1 MRRYTILLV
10 LFFSF
15 TTALFAG
22 GMTEGSTYAK
32 TILEREDDVSMYFK
46 QVVEPYTFKNG
57 PLQMTIVPLLGET
70 YLLSEYPDMKN
81 KRYSTSQMVD
91 QLGPF
96 IKELDSQQ
104 ERSGAFFVYLRYEQ
118 SEELLNTSSFTINP
132 NFFNYMF
139 LDNDRGEYL
148 RVSEFSVT
156 KAYRVSVSN
165 PVYEFWVRFGDNS
178 SERESFF
185 NSAKEISISVTD
197 FGFEGESIKFQLP
210 LSQLF
215 SEMPEGPHEIIKTI
229 RYEIRSSFTVTFD
242 GANISTLYN
251 QSIEETIP
259 EPESPEKSGYTF
271 NGWYK
276 DSFYQEKWDFE
287 TDTLIGDTTLYAKW
301 EPLPYGQISFDSQ
314 GGSSPE
320 PENLIVEYGASYG
333 TLPEISKPGYIFRGW
348 SKSPYGGNE
357 IDTGTTVSQPGNFTL
372 YASWEDA
379 TVVTSGIYY
388 NLVDFL
394 FLFDGQTSKHS
405 MPVIG
410 AGYLAGINYKEHGIT
425 LGAGI
430 GLNLMM
436 ASDILSP
443 PSAEEA
449 NNHYANLTLFL
460 PVVSLNPGVFNLA
473 IITDVSL
480 HDFTWSSKLAA
491 KLNLGWI
498 SFSLG
503 VGYFSEAEK
512 FLPYFGFGVLNGTVL

>member
-1 MRRYTILLV
+1 MRRCTVLMILFL
-10 LFFSF
+10 SI
-15 TTALFAG
+15 TTALIAA

-32 TILEREDDVSMYFK
+32 TILERNDDVSMYFK
-46 QVVEPYTFKNG
+46 QSVEPYTFRNG
-57 PLQMTIVPLLGET
+57 PLQMTVVPLISET

-91 QLGPF
+91 RLEPF
-96 IKELDSQQ
+96 LKELDAQQ

-118 SEELLNTSSFTINP
+118 TKEILNTSSFAIDP

-148 RVSEFSVT
+148 RVSESSVT
-156 KAYRVSVSN
+156 KVHRVNVSN
-165 PVYEFWVRFGDNS
+165 PVYEFWVRFGKNS
-178 SERESFF
+178 AERERFF
-185 NSAKEISISVTD
+185 DNAKKISISVTD
-197 FGFEGESIKFQLP
+197 FGFEGESVKFMVP

-215 SEMPEGPHEIIKTI
+215 SHIPEGPHELIKTI
-229 RYEIRSSFTVTFD
+229 RSSYNVMFR
-242 GANISTLYN
+242 GACIEPLHN
-251 QSIEETIP
+251 QSLGNTIP
-259 EPESPEKSGYTF
+259 EPVNPERHGYTF
-271 NGWYK
+271 GGWYK
-276 DSFYQEKWDFE
+276 DSSFHERWDFQN
-287 TDTLIGDTTLYAKW
+287 DSLIGDTTLFAKW
-301 EPLPYGQISFDSQ
+301 EPLPYGQITFDSQ

-333 TLPEISKPGYIFRGW
+333 TLPAVSKTGYIFRGW
-348 SKSPYGGNE
+348 SKSPYGGDE
-357 IDTGTTVSQPGNFTL
+357 IDMWTKVSQPGDFTL

-379 TVVTSGIYY
+379 TVVTTGIYY
-388 NLVDFL
+388 NLFDYL
-394 FLFDGQTSKHS
+394 FLFDGQTSKLS

-436 ASDILSP
+436 ASYILSP

-449 NNHYANLTLFL
+449 NSHYANLTLFL
-460 PVVSLNPGVFNLA
+460 PIVSLNPGVFNLA

-491 KLNLGWI
+491 KLNLDWV

-512 FLPYFGFGVLNGTVL
+512 FLPYFGIGLINGLLL